1 MGRGRPYY
9 QQMRDDIKKKI
20 QCGDYKRG
28 QYLPCEKKLVEE
40 YGVSRTTVRSAISEL
55 VQDGY
60 LYIVRG
66 KGTKVAYSR
75 LTDNNPNLLSFTE
88 IVKSHGYEPQML
100 QRSFEIIRAD
110 EKLAKKLGI
119 GAGEEAVHI
128 YRVRGTDDEPVS
140 INDSYLPGKILG
152 EQGAELLLD
161 GESMYENL
169 KRHYHIAVT
178 EVKEEIWAVSA
189 GKYEAETLDVE
200 ENAPLLAFERESYS
214 QEGTLVEYSKVIYR
228 SDRYRHA
235 VVMRRREE

>member
-28 QYLPCEKKLVEE
+28 QYLPCEKKLEEE

-88 IVKSHGYEPQML
+88 IVKSHGYEPQIL
-100 QRSFEIIRAD
+100 QRSFEIIRQMRNLRKNSESGPERRQYTFIAC
-110 EKLAKKLGI
+110 
-119 GAGEEAVHI
+119 GARMMSQCRSMI
-128 YRVRGTDDEPVS
+128 LICR
-140 INDSYLPGKILG
+140 GKILG

-178 EVKEEIWAVSA
+178 EVKEEIWQSRQANM
-189 GKYEAETLDVE
+189 K
-200 ENAPLLAFERESYS
+200 
-214 QEGTLVEYSKVIYR
+214 Q
-228 SDRYRHA
+228 
-235 VVMRRREE
+235 RRWM